1 MKAVILA
8 AGTGTRLHPLTHNCP
23 KCLVAVEGKRLI
35 DYQLDALRAVG
46 VEDIV
51 LVVGYEADQIRR
63 YCGDMA
69 RYIENL
75 DYQTTNSIYSLHLAA
90 DELDVDTFLF
100 NCDIVFHP
108 QILRRML
115 DSGYPSVVA
124 VDSHVKLIE
133 GEMNVAFDGG
143 QQISAISKKLDPAQ
157 AQAQS
162 MQLVKFDAA
171 GAVQVQQEV
180 ERLVFEQQKNA
191 FPTSAYGPLI
201 QVGSLYAVE
210 GGDLPWGEIDS
221 LEDFDRVE
229 TEVAPRLNGI

>member
-8 AGTGTRLHPLTHNCP
+8 AGTGTRLHPLTQNCP

-51 LVVGYEADQIRR
+51 LVVGYEADQVRR

-69 RYIENL
+69 RYIENS

-90 DELDVDTFLF
+90 DELDADTFLF

-124 VDSHVKLIE
+124 VDSHVELIE

-171 GAVQVQQEV
+171 GAVQVQQEG

-201 QVGSLYAVE
+201 QSGSLYAVE

>member
-8 AGTGTRLHPLTHNCP
+8 AGAGTRLHPLTHDCP

-35 DYQLDALRAVG
+35 DYQLDALRTVG

-69 RYIENL
+69 RYIENP

-90 DELDVDTFLF
+90 AELNTDTFLF

-108 QILRRML
+108 QILKRML

-124 VDSHVKLIE
+124 VDSHVELIT
-133 GEMNVAFDGG
+133 GEMNVAYDGG
-143 QQISAISKKLDPAQ
+143 QKIAAISKGLDPAQ

-162 MQLVKFDAA
+162 IQLVKFDAA
-171 GAVQVQQEV
+171 GAAQVQQEV
-180 ERLVFEQQKNA
+180 ERLVLERQKNA

-201 QVGSLYAVE
+201 QAGGLYAVE

-221 LEDFDRVE
+221 LEDFDRVG